1 MASAMLGPSQ
11 SLVPLQRSLE
21 KACKLSKDGREGG
34 RVGSH
39 AGVSERW
46 MCIRICVV
54 RAMAT
59 SESGARAHGREVR
72 LQRHREEG
80 ERRMRGEREGGRM
93 GEKWGEERWR
103 GVEDREE
110 RIQMQIL
117 PSSLAKKNSS
127 EFKEIW
133 LNHSC

>member
-11 SLVPLQRSLE
+11 SLVSLQRSLE

-80 ERRMRGEREGGRM
+80 ERRMWCDLEWVMGRGWWRWLKEELVCGLQKGKDE
-93 GEKWGEERWR
+93 EK
-103 GVEDREE
+103 
-110 RIQMQIL
+110 Q
-117 PSSLAKKNSS
+117 SL
-127 EFKEIW
+127 
-133 LNHSC
+133 